1 MKKIGVI
8 ENYFSKISVAVLD
21 LTDGDL
27 KVGDTIHIK
36 GATTD
41 YKQKVDS
48 MQIEREEV
56 EMVNKGLKVGL
67 KTTERVRKTDEVFL
81 VEE

>member
-8 ENYFSKISVAVLD
+8 ENYFSKISVAVLN
-21 LTDGDL
+21 LSDGDL

-41 YKQKVDS
+41 YSQKVES

-56 EMVNKGLKVGL
+56 EKVNKGQKVGF